1 MKRADRDFGGL
12 GRLGIACVL
21 VVSALAWSGAAVS
34 AHHRFND
41 RVTISGTP
49 ATSDTSGTLYSFTP
63 SATDSSGRTLTFSIS
78 NKPSW
83 AAFNS
88 ATGKLSGS
96 PSTSNVGTFQNIV
109 ISARDSTG
117 AAASLAAF
125 SIAVT
130 ATAAAPPPSSG
141 SATVSWT
148 APTMNTDG
156 SALTD
161 LAGYYVK
168 YGTSPSSL
176 TGSAQVSGAG
186 ATRYTVT
193 NLSSGTWYFAV
204 ASYTSSGTQSTAS
217 QVATATVQ

>member
-1 MKRADRDFGGL
+1 MKRLDGDFSGL
-12 GRLGIACVL
+12 GRLAIAGSL
-21 VVSALAWSGAAVS
+21 ALSALVWSSAAVS
-34 AHHRFND
+34 AHHRYYD

-49 ATSDTSGTLYSFTP
+49 AATDTAGSQYSFTP
-63 SATDSSGRTLTFSIS
+63 SATDSSGRTLTFFIS
-78 NKPSW
+78 GKPSW

-88 ATGKLSGS
+88 ATGQLSGT
-96 PSTSNVGTFQNIV
+96 PSASNVGTSSNIV

-117 AAASLAAF
+117 AAASLPAF
-125 SIAVT
+125 QITV
-130 ATAAAPPPSSG
+130 TAAASGQPSSG

-168 YGTSPSSL
+168 YGTAPSSL
-176 TGSAQVSGAG
+176 TGSVKVSSAG
-186 ATRYTVT
+186 ATSYTVT

-204 ASYTSSGTQSTAS
+204 ASYTSSGTQSATS
-217 QVATATVQ
+217 PVATATVQ